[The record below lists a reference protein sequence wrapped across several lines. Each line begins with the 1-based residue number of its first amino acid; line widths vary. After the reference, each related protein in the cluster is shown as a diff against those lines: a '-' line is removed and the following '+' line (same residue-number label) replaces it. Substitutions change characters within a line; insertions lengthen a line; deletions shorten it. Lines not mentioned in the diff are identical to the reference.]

1 MSRIVIL
8 GAAESGVGAAILARQ
23 RGFDV
28 FVSEGNAI
36 KEDYK
41 KELSEANISFEEKK
55 HSYDLILNA
64 GEIIKS
70 PGIPEKSEVMMK
82 VRAENISVISEIEFA
97 SRFTRNTIIAITG
110 TNGKTTTT
118 SLIYHILQKANLD
131 VSLVGNIG
139 RSFAKQLTI
148 KDTSYYVCEIS
159 SFQLDDCFLFRPHIA
174 LLLNISEN
182 HLDRY
187 HYSMEEYAQSKFRI
201 AQSQN
206 ATDYFIYGA
215 DSESL
220 TSTLS
225 HTNILSK
232 KISFSWNKIS
242 DEGAWV
248 DNNSI
253 NVKLSNKSFIM
264 SIYELA
270 LQGRHNVYNSMAA
283 AVTASILDIRKET
296 IRECLMDFKNLEH
309 RLEFVVKIH
318 DVEFINDSKATNVN
332 SVWYALESVP
342 RPIILI
348 LGGIDKGNDYSLL
361 INLVRQKVKAIVC
374 LGLDN
379 RKIHEAFSSSVD
391 IMINTESMD
400 EAVKTAF
407 RLAEKG
413 DTVLLSPACASFD
426 LFESYEDRGRKFK
439 QSVRN
444 L

>member
-8 GAAESGVGAAILARQ
+8 GAAESGVGAAMLARQ

-28 FVSEGNAI
+28 FVSEGNKI
-36 KEDYK
+36 KDSYK
-41 KELSEANISFEEKK
+41 KELSEANISFEEQK
-55 HSYDLILNA
+55 HSYDQILNA
-64 GEIIKS
+64 DEIIKS
-70 PGIPEKSEVMMK
+70 PGIPEKSDVMMK
-82 VRAENISVISEIEFA
+82 VRAERISVISEIEFA
-97 SRFTRNTIIAITG
+97 SRFTGNMIIAITG
-110 TNGKTTTT
+110 TSGKSTTT

-139 RSFAKQLTI
+139 KSFAKQLTI
-148 KDTSYYVCEIS
+148 KDTNYYVCEIS
-159 SFQLDDCFLFRPHIA
+159 SFQLDDCYSFRPHIA

-206 ATDYFIYGA
+206 GSDYFIYGA
-215 DSESL
+215 DSEFL
-220 TSTLS
+220 TGTLS
-225 HTNILSK
+225 HSNILSK
-232 KISFSWNKIS
+232 KISFSWDKIS
-242 DEGAWV
+242 DAGAWAE
-248 DNNSI
+248 DNCIS
-253 NVKLSNKSFIM
+253 VKLSNKSFTM

-296 IRECLMDFKNLEH
+296 IRECLIDFKNLEH

-332 SVWYALESVP
+332 SVWYALESVSK
-342 RPIILI
+342 PIILI
-348 LGGIDKGNDYSLL
+348 LGGVDKGNDYSLL
-361 INLVRQKVKAIVC
+361 INLVKQKVKAIVC

-379 RKIHEAFSSSVD
+379 RKIHEAFSSTVD
-391 IMINTESMD
+391 FMVNTASMD

-426 LFESYEDRGRKFK
+426 LFENYEDRGRKFK
-439 QSVRN
+439 QAVRN

>member
-1 MSRIVIL
+1 MSRLVIL
-8 GAAESGVGAAILARQ
+8 GAAESGVGAAILATQ

-28 FVSEGNAI
+28 FVSEKNQI
-36 KEDYK
+36 REEYK

-82 VRAENISVISEIEFA
+82 VRAEKIPVISEIEFA

-110 TNGKTTTT
+110 TSGKSTTT

-139 RSFAKQLTI
+139 KSFAKQLTI
-148 KDTSYYVCEIS
+148 KDTRYYVCEVS
-159 SFQLDDCFLFRPHIA
+159 SFQLDDCFSFRPHVA

-201 AQSQN
+201 AQSQT
-206 ATDYFIYGA
+206 ASDYFIYGS
-215 DSESL
+215 DSEFL
-220 TSTLS
+220 TTTLS
-225 HTNILSK
+225 HINIPSK
-232 KISFSWNKIS
+232 KISFSWDKIS
-242 DEGAWV
+242 DEGAWAE
-248 DNNSI
+248 NNCI
-253 NVKLSNKSFIM
+253 NVKLSNKSFNM

-342 RPIILI
+342 HPIILI
-348 LGGIDKGNDYSLL
+348 LGGVDKGNDYSLL
-361 INLVRQKVKAIVC
+361 INLVKQKVKAIVC

-391 IMINTESMD
+391 IMVNTESMD

-426 LFESYEDRGRKFK
+426 LFENYEERGRKFK
-439 QSVRN
+439 QSVRS

>member
-1 MSRIVIL
+1 MPRIVIL
-8 GAAESGVGAAILARQ
+8 GAAESGVGAAMLAKQ

-28 FVSEGNAI
+28 FVSDGNLI
-36 KEDYK
+36 RGSYK

-64 GEIIKS
+64 DEIIKS
-70 PGIPEKSEVMMK
+70 PGIPEKSQVMMK
-82 VRAENISVISEIEFA
+82 VRAEKISVISEIEFA
-97 SRFTRNTIIAITG
+97 SRFTQNTIIAITG
-110 TNGKTTTT
+110 TSGKSTTT
-118 SLIYHILQKANLD
+118 SLIYYILQKANLD

-139 RSFAKQLTI
+139 KSFAKQLTI
-148 KDTSYYVCEIS
+148 KDTNYYVCEIS
-159 SFQLDDCFLFRPHIA
+159 SFQLDDCFSFHPHIA

-187 HYSMEEYAQSKFRI
+187 HYSMAEYAQSKFRV
-201 AQSQN
+201 AQSQ
-206 ATDYFIYGA
+206 TESDYFLYGA
-215 DSESL
+215 DSEFL
-220 TSTLS
+220 AKTLS
-225 HTNILSK
+225 HTNIHSK

-248 DNNSI
+248 ENNCI
-253 NVKLSNKSFIM
+253 NVKLSNKSFTM

-332 SVWYALESVP
+332 STWYALESISK
-342 RPIILI
+342 PIILI
-348 LGGIDKGNDYSLL
+348 LGGVDKGNDYSLL
-361 INLVRQKVKAIVC
+361 INLVKQKVKGIIC

-391 IMINTESMD
+391 IMVNTESMD
-400 EAVKTAF
+400 EAVQTAY

-426 LFESYEDRGRKFK
+426 LFENYEDRGRKFK
-439 QSVRN
+439 QAVRN